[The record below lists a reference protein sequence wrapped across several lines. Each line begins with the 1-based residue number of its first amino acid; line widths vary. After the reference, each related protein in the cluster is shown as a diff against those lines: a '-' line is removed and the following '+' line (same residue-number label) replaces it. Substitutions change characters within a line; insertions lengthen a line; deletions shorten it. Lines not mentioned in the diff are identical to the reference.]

1 MKHATI
7 FAAYPVI
14 AYLKQYRFDGLTALR
29 LSKLEKELK
38 EVYDFQTEE
47 QQKLIAEYHPEYD
60 KKTNQLKFKDAQ
72 TCDAFV
78 KAANELDNLEHE
90 MKSPLIRIPIEK
102 VLELSAD
109 EMDRVSDLIE
119 FYDEEP
125 QIEVKEVNPEDIPA
139 DAEEIKLTPVKND

>member
-1 MKHATI
+1 
-7 FAAYPVI
+7 
-14 AYLKQYRFDGLTALR
+14 
-29 LSKLEKELK
+29 
-38 EVYDFQTEE
+38 
-47 QQKLIAEYHPEYD
+47 
-60 KKTNQLKFKDAQ
+60 
-72 TCDAFV
+72 
-78 KAANELDNLEHE
+78 